1 MLARALPLL
10 ALAKPKGPRGK
21 EQRARGE
28 AHRRLTALE
37 ADPSPASLQ
46 VKPSPSCRP
55 DRSPP
60 GDRARDPGKPRAG
73 ARGVQTDG
81 THRGFSHQD
90 SGGLCGGRGCHTRG
104 HRKHLPVYETARHA
118 CAPTLS
124 SLPALC
130 PRASL
135 PRGAAGAPALGRV
148 TAPCRRVWP
157 GGKWERL
164 TTSPDGLAGT
174 TEPCAPA
181 LQPPGVRWDLPR
193 PRWARDSAAACAKLS
208 EGSGWSP
215 AFQSRAPAE
224 TRLPLLARPLGAE

>member
-1 MLARALPLL
+1 ML

-21 EQRARGE
+21 EQPARGE

-37 ADPSPASLQ
+37 ADPCPASLQ

-104 HRKHLPVYETARHA
+104 HREHLPVYETAHMLARPRSAA
-118 CAPTLS
+118 CLRCAFVPPFPGVRL
-124 SLPALC
+124 
-130 PRASL
+130 
-135 PRGAAGAPALGRV
+135 GAPALGRV
-148 TAPCRRVWP
+148 TAPCHRVWP

-164 TTSPDGLAGT
+164 TTSRDGLAGT

-181 LQPPGVRWDLPR
+181 LQPPGVRWDLP
-193 PRWARDSAAACAKLS
+193 ARGGRGTRLQRARSSRRGAGGALRFS
-208 EGSGWSP
+208 
-215 AFQSRAPAE
+215 QSRAPAE